1 MFIDK
6 YQTATIPANL
16 TNNRVEEDVIREYK
30 KQNRRKTKIL
40 IIDDESDNA
49 LLFRNTL
56 VKKGFEEVDTAN
68 DPILALKNFKQGW
81 YDLLIINVVM
91 QQIDGFRLFEEI
103 RKKDSKVKVCFIT
116 IGKVNQQAMRD
127 VFPDA
132 TPTGD
137 IGCFICK
144 HVNMDDLARHVKRE
158 LDRDYGQHKYRM

>member
-1 MFIDK
+1 M
-6 YQTATIPANL
+6 

-116 IGKVNQQAMRD
+116 IGKVNYQAMRD

-158 LDRDYGQHKYRM
+158 LDRDYG

>member
-1 MFIDK
+1 
-6 YQTATIPANL
+6 L

-116 IGKVNQQAMRD
+116 IGKVN
-127 VFPDA
+127 
-132 TPTGD
+132 
-137 IGCFICK
+137 
-144 HVNMDDLARHVKRE
+144 
-158 LDRDYGQHKYRM
+158 

>member
-1 MFIDK
+1 
-6 YQTATIPANL
+6 L

-116 IGKVNQQAMRD
+116 IGKVNYQAMRD

-158 LDRDYGQHKYRM
+158 LDRDYG

>member
-1 MFIDK
+1 
-6 YQTATIPANL
+6 
-16 TNNRVEEDVIREYK
+16 VEEDVIREYK

-116 IGKVNQQAMRD
+116 IGKVNYQAMRD

-158 LDRDYGQHKYRM
+158 LDRDYG